1 MASGLLSTAMC
12 EKEKQ
17 RKKHYFP
24 IFTSLIHLPIRFLT
38 TPFIKAFPSVRT
50 IEEHASV
57 GSEVE
62 KKAQLVYK
70 NFPGAI

>member
-1 MASGLLSTAMC
+1 MGSGLLSTAMC
-12 EKEKQ
+12 EK
-17 RKKHYFP
+17 KKNERS
-24 IFTSLIHLPIRFLT
+24 ITSLSLLIHLPIRFLK
-38 TPFIKAFPSVRT
+38 TPFIKAFPSVSR

-70 NFPGAI
+70 KFPVAI

>member
-1 MASGLLSTAMC
+1 MGSGLLSTAMC
-12 EKEKQ
+12 EKKK
-17 RKKHYFP
+17 RKKHYS

-38 TPFIKAFPSVRT
+38 TPFIKAFPSVSM

-62 KKAQLVYK
+62 KKAQLVFK